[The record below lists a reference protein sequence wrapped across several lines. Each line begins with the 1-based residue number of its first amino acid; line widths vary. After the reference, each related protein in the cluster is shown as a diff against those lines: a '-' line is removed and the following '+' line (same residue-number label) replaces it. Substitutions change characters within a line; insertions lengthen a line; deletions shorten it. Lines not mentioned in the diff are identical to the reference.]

1 MMKKE
6 SKLIMVEESK
16 LKELRLGL
24 NELKLSVGDQLLR
37 KKVERLINLF
47 EENGTEEQEESIADK
62 IYKKM
67 KETED
72 SELNVKLYM
81 LYRKLEEGKVDE
93 AEALRQYNI
102 FIGQEYKSSYVF

>member
-1 MMKKE
+1 MMEKDE
-6 SKLIMVEESK
+6 KLVMIEDKK

-24 NELKLSVGDQLLR
+24 NELKLSVGDEILR
-37 KKVERLINLF
+37 KKVEKLIKLI
-47 EENGTEEQEESIADK
+47 EGEKVQEDENVADI

-67 KETED
+67 KDTDD

-102 FIGQEYKSSYVF
+102 FVGQEYKSSYVF